1 MRIRISTVFYT
12 VILLL
17 GYANVKAQYWNPGSG
32 GIFYNGNVGIGT
44 SSVTFPLTVETTNTN
59 SFVNIASFK
68 NNAASN
74 TWLLVANNTG
84 QVNLGVGSSTQAGY
98 IWSSTGKF
106 FIGDDGSPVL
116 YVDKMSNGNVG
127 IGTTDT
133 KGYKLAVNGNAVF
146 AKAVVKL
153 PGLWPDYV
161 FHSNYRLR
169 PLSEV
174 EEYIKQYHH
183 LPEVPSAEEVKK
195 NGLDI
200 GDSQATLLKKLE
212 EMTLYMIEQN
222 KKILELETKVKALE
236 EKK

>member
-1 MRIRISTVFYT
+1 MRIRIYTIFYT
-12 VILLL
+12 AIMLF
-17 GYANVKAQYWNPGSG
+17 GYANVKAQGFTPGNG
-32 GIFYNGNVGIGT
+32 GIYYNGNVGIGT

-59 SFVNIASFK
+59 QFVNIASFK
-68 NNAASN
+68 NNAAGN
-74 TWLLVANNTG
+74 TWLLVGNNTG
-84 QVNLGVGSSTQAGY
+84 QVNLGVGTITQGGY
-98 IWSSTGKF
+98 IWTSSGKF

-127 IGTTDT
+127 IGTSDT
-133 KGYKLAVNGNAVF
+133 KGYKLAVNGDAVF

-161 FHSNYRLR
+161 FRSTYRLR
-169 PLSEV
+169 SLSEV

-183 LPEVPSAEEVKK
+183 LPEVSSAEEVKK
-195 NGLDI
+195 NGLDL
-200 GDSQATLLKKLE
+200 GDNQATLLKKIE